1 MLLGIIHNLKSWK
14 EARKFALS
22 GMRDF
27 GLGKQSIEERI
38 QDEVQ
43 MLTEQFQNK
52 NGRAFDPT
60 DDIVKTVSNVI
71 CSITFGKR

>member
-1 MLLGIIHNLKSWK
+1 
-14 EARKFALS
+14 
-22 GMRDF
+22 MRDF